1 MKRTAALLVGTLA
14 VVTVAAPTALAAPK
28 KKPITKTYDVSA
40 PMPDVT
46 NNGEPV
52 GLSDYSVCAQNVP
65 GSFDKRDF
73 QVPAAGKLS
82 IELKGFQGDWDLLLE
97 DSDGSELVY
106 GGSSSLGG
114 SEVADASFKK
124 AQKVSIVACNFAGTP
139 NASVTYTFTYK

>member
-28 KKPITKTYDVSA
+28 KKRAPITKTYAVTA

-46 NNGEPV
+46 NNVPG
-52 GLSDYSVCAQNVP
+52 GYSVCAQNVP
-65 GSFDKRDF
+65 NSFDKQTF

-82 IELKGFQGDWDLLLE
+82 VELSGFQGDWDLLLE
-97 DSDGSELVY
+97 DSDDSELAY
-106 GGSSSLGG
+106 GGSSGVSNTEAT
-114 SEVADASFKK
+114 EVSFKR

-139 NASVTYTFTYK
+139 TASVKYVFTFK